1 LESRKVRK
9 TKKNSSATRLA
20 AAMGLKRIAVRYRI
34 NDFSF
39 GLSDFRSFGLKT
51 LSLRLIMT
59 DYQVH
64 TLPNGIRILFKHA
77 PSTIT
82 HCCFIVNA
90 GSRDERE
97 HQTGLAH
104 FIEHLL
110 FKETARRSTSQ
121 ILNRLELVGADLNAY
136 TTKEYTCIHA
146 SLLKPHLERAIDLF
160 EDILF
165 HSTFPEDEQEKER
178 GVILDEIASYLDQ
191 PEEAIQDDFEALLF
205 NGHPMGN
212 NILGTTESVARL
224 NSADINQFIGA
235 NYNTSEMV
243 FAVFGDYDLKK
254 VVALS
259 EKYFGKVPANDAKR
273 QRVKPDKNAFGNN
286 IFTKP
291 ISQTHCIIGNQAYH
305 SSHRHKYGLLLL
317 NNLLG
322 GMGMSSRLNL
332 EIREK
337 HGIAYTIESN
347 YTSLTDTGIFSIYF
361 GTDSEKTE
369 KAAKLVHKELKKL
382 RENALGT
389 LQLHQAKE
397 KFIGQIALAEESRLS
412 LIISMAKSL
421 VDFNHADSLQQVF
434 DKINAVTASE
444 LLEISNEIFDNDG
457 MITLLFE
464 PKD

>member
-1 LESRKVRK
+1 
-9 TKKNSSATRLA
+9 
-20 AAMGLKRIAVRYRI
+20 
-34 NDFSF
+34 
-39 GLSDFRSFGLKT
+39 
-51 LSLRLIMT
+51 MT

-90 GSRDERE
+90 GSRDELE

-110 FKETARRSTSQ
+110 FKETGRRSTSQ

-146 SLLKPHLERAIDLF
+146 SLLSQHLERTVDLF

-165 HSTFPEDEQEKER
+165 HSTFPEEEQEKER

-191 PEEAIQDDFEALLF
+191 PEEAIQDDFESQLF
-205 NGHPMGN
+205 KGYPIGE
-212 NILGTTESVARL
+212 NILGSPESVAKL
-224 NSADINQFIGA
+224 NSADIKDFIAA

-243 FAVFGDYDLKK
+243 FAVFGNYDFKK
-254 VVALS
+254 VVKLS
-259 EKYFGKVPANDAKR
+259 EKYFGPVQVNNALKSR
-273 QRVKPDKNAFGNN
+273 LKPVLNSNGTFIIKKN
-286 IFTKP
+286 
-291 ISQTHCIIGNQAYH
+291 ISQTHCIIGNQAYP
-305 SSHRHKYGLLLL
+305 SSHQHKYGLLLL

-347 YTSLTDTGIFSIYF
+347 YTALTDTGIFSIYF
-361 GTDSEKTE
+361 GTDSEKAE
-369 KAAKLVHKELKKL
+369 KASKLIHRELKKL
-382 RENALGT
+382 REQKLGS
-389 LQLHQAKE
+389 LQLHQNKQ
-397 KFIGQIALAEESRLS
+397 KFIGQIALAEENRMS
-412 LIISMAKSL
+412 LILSMAKSL
-421 VDFNHADSLQQVF
+421 LDFNYVDSLQQVF
-434 DKINAVTASE
+434 DKINAVTAE
-444 LLEISNEIFDNDG
+444 QLLEISNEIFDNNR

-464 PKD
+464 PKE

>member
-1 LESRKVRK
+1 
-9 TKKNSSATRLA
+9 
-20 AAMGLKRIAVRYRI
+20 
-34 NDFSF
+34 
-39 GLSDFRSFGLKT
+39 
-51 LSLRLIMT
+51 MT
-59 DYQVH
+59 EDHYVH

-77 PSTIT
+77 PSAIT

-90 GSRDERE
+90 GSRDEAE

-110 FKETARRSTSQ
+110 FKETGRRSTSQ

-146 SLLKPHLERAIDLF
+146 SLLNQHLERAIDLF

-191 PEEAIQDDFEALLF
+191 PEEAIQDDFEELLF
-205 NGHPMGN
+205 KGHPMGN
-212 NILGTTESVARL
+212 NILGTPETVAKL
-224 NSADINQFIGA
+224 NSADINQFIAA

-243 FAVFGDYDLKK
+243 FAVFGDYDFKK
-254 VVALS
+254 VIKLS
-259 EKYFGKVPANDAKR
+259 EKYFGPIPANHSKKHRIVPSDIIASKS
-273 QRVKPDKNAFGNN
+273 

-291 ISQTHCIIGNQAYH
+291 ISQTHCIIGSRAYS
-305 SSHRHKYGLLLL
+305 SSHQYKNGLLLL

-322 GMGMSSRLNL
+322 GIGMSSRLNL

-337 HGIAYTIESN
+337 HGIAYTVESN

-361 GTDSEKTE
+361 GTDSEKAD
-369 KAAKLVHKELKKL
+369 KATRLIYKELKKL
-382 RENALGT
+382 RDNKLGT

-397 KFIGQIALAEESRLS
+397 KFIGQIALAEENRMS

-421 VDFNHADSLQQVF
+421 LDFNCVDTLQQVF
-434 DKINAVTASE
+434 DKINAVTAEE
-444 LLEISNEIFDNDG
+444 LLAISNEIFDDSR

-464 PKD
+464 PKQ

>member
-1 LESRKVRK
+1 
-9 TKKNSSATRLA
+9 
-20 AAMGLKRIAVRYRI
+20 
-34 NDFSF
+34 
-39 GLSDFRSFGLKT
+39 
-51 LSLRLIMT
+51 MT

-64 TLPNGIRILFKHA
+64 TLANGIRILYKRA
-77 PSTIT
+77 SSAIT

-90 GSRDERE
+90 GSRDELD

-110 FKETARRSTSQ
+110 FKETERRSTSQ
-121 ILNRLELVGADLNAY
+121 ILNRLEIVGADLNAY

-146 SLLKPHLERAIDLF
+146 SMLNQHLERTIDLF

-191 PEEAIQDDFEALLF
+191 PEEAIQDDFECLLF
-205 NGHPMGN
+205 AGHPIGQ
-212 NILGTTESVARL
+212 NILGTPETVAKL
-224 NSADINQFIGA
+224 SGKDIKEFMAA
-235 NYNTSEMV
+235 NNNTSEMV
-243 FAVFGDYDLKK
+243 FAVFGDYDFKK

-259 EKYFGKVPANDAKR
+259 EKYFGSVPVNSAKKDR
-273 QRVKPDKNAFGNN
+273 IKPGKNRVSHH

-291 ISQTHCIIGNQAYH
+291 ISQSHCIIGNQAYA
-305 SSHRHKYGLLLL
+305 SSHRHKNGLLLL

-337 HGIAYTIESN
+337 YGIAYTIESN
-347 YTSLTDTGIFSIYF
+347 YTALTDTGIFSIYF

-369 KAAKLVHKELKKL
+369 KATKLIHKELKKL
-382 RENALGT
+382 REQKLGT
-389 LQLHQAKE
+389 LQLHQAKQ
-397 KFIGQIALAEESRLS
+397 KFIGQIAIAEESRMG

-421 VDFNHADSLQQVF
+421 LDFNYADSLQQVF
-434 DKINAVTASE
+434 DKINAVTAE
-444 LLEISNEIFDNDG
+444 QLLEISNEIFNNDKL
-457 MITLLFE
+457 ITLLFE
-464 PKD
+464 PKQ